1 MNDIKHLKCLSAVR
15 SMTAVRQLT
24 PAAFPGV
31 HCPMHTALSLASK
44 IRGVSTLIMG
54 TAECGYYSR
63 SIPLFSPYGE
73 EALHWNYV
81 LDSKEVVFGFQKGLM
96 DAIREMDASGARLI
110 LLLSTCVPELI
121 GLDVESICYEIQPKV
136 KAKLIHLPLGNFKCG
151 GYEPGYW
158 KTLLAMGKTIEKAV
172 NKGTT
177 VNVLGRSALEE
188 HVPMPH
194 LIAFLERQGV
204 PLRFLAPDSSL
215 DDFISSGEARLNL
228 VLSPFM
234 DPLAHWMAKEHDIPF
249 VSLHDVYNV
258 LEIEHTYSQ
267 IGQHLSMD
275 MAHEFAGQR
284 KEGNKAQK
292 AAAARLKN
300 LQYISANL
308 GTVQPL
314 PLSAYL
320 WDLGMSPIMIHLP
333 EFYPSDT
340 QWKDKLTGKD
350 INPIICLMLNEEADR
365 QIIEALCPDLV
376 MGDWGGRGQSDP
388 PSVPLLDLY
397 GHIGYERT
405 IVLLERIT
413 RALGIRKEEWANGT
427 V

>member
-31 HCPMHTALSLASK
+31 HCPMHTALALASK
-44 IRGVSTLIMG
+44 IRGVSTLLIG

-63 SIPLFSPYGE
+63 NVPLSSPYGE

-81 LDSKEVVFGFQKGLM
+81 LDSKEVVFGFRKGLM
-96 DAIREMDASGARLI
+96 EAIREMDKAGARLI

-121 GLDVESICYEIQPKV
+121 GLDMESICHEMQTEV
-136 KAKLIHLPLGNFKCG
+136 KAMLIHLPLGNFKCG

-158 KTLLAMGKTIEKAV
+158 KTLLAMGKTIEKSGS
-172 NKGTT
+172 KGMT

-194 LIAFLERQGV
+194 LISLLERQDV

-215 DDFISSGEARLNL
+215 DDFISSGDARLNL

-234 DPLAHWMAKEHDIPF
+234 EPLAQWMAKEHDIPF
-249 VSLHDVYNV
+249 ASLHDVYNV
-258 LEIEHTYSQ
+258 REIENTYSQ
-267 IGQHLSMD
+267 IGQHLGLE
-275 MAHEFAGQR
+275 MAQEFAGQR
-284 KEGNKAQK
+284 KEAKKAQK
-292 AAAARLKN
+292 AAAAQLKS

-320 WDLGMSPIMIHLP
+320 SDLGMSPIMIHLA

-340 QWKDKLTGKD
+340 QWKEILTGRD
-350 INPIICLMLNEEADR
+350 INPIICLMLNEQADK
-365 QIIEALCPDLV
+365 QIMEALGPDLV
-376 MGDWGGRGQSDP
+376 MGDWGGRGQNHP
-388 PSVPLLDLY
+388 PSVPILDLY

-405 IVLLERIT
+405 IELLERIT
-413 RALGIRKEEWANGT
+413 RAFRTGKEERSNGT
-427 V
+427 L

>member
-24 PAAFPGV
+24 PAAYPGV
-31 HCPMHTALSLASK
+31 HCPMHTALALAAN
-44 IRGVSTLIMG
+44 IRGVSTLLIG

-63 SIPLFSPYGE
+63 NVPLSSPYGE

-81 LDSKEVVFGFQKGLM
+81 LDSKEVVFGFRKGLM
-96 DAIREMDASGARLI
+96 EAIREMNQAGARLI

-121 GLDVESICYEIQPKV
+121 GLDLESICLEMQQEV
-136 KAKLIHLPLGNFKCG
+136 KAVLIHLPFGNFKCG

-172 NKGTT
+172 SKGTT
-177 VNVLGRSALEE
+177 VNVLGRSALEG

-194 LIAFLERQGV
+194 LIAFLKQQGV

-215 DDFISSGEARLNL
+215 DDFISSGDARLNL

-234 DPLAHWMAKEHDIPF
+234 DPLAQWMAKEHDIPF

-258 LEIEHTYSQ
+258 REIESTYSQ
-267 IGQHLSMD
+267 IGQYLD
-275 MAHEFAGQR
+275 LEMAHEFAEQK
-284 KEGNKAQK
+284 KEGKRAQK
-292 AAAARLKN
+292 AAADQLKT
-300 LQYISANL
+300 LQYVSANL

-320 WDLGMSPIMIHLP
+320 SDLGMSPIMIHMA
-333 EFYPSDT
+333 EFYPSDNR
-340 QWKDKLTGKD
+340 WKEMLTGQD
-350 INPIICLMLNEEADR
+350 INPIICLMLNEQADM
-365 QIIEALCPDLV
+365 QIIEELRPDLV
-376 MGDWGGRGQSDP
+376 MGDWGGRSRNNP
-388 PSVPLLDLY
+388 PSVSVLDLY

-405 IVLLERIT
+405 IGLLNRMT
-413 RALGIRKEEWANGT
+413 RALRIGKEERTNGT